1 MEMKRQP
8 IGQKAR
14 GHCTDRKPDAVEAIL
29 RSPILLAGPV
39 DPVVEEVVETEAY
52 KVQVVR
58 KEV

>member
-1 MEMKRQP
+1 
-8 IGQKAR
+8 
-14 GHCTDRKPDAVEAIL
+14 VEAIL

-39 DPVVEEVVETEAY
+39 DPVVEEVAETEAY